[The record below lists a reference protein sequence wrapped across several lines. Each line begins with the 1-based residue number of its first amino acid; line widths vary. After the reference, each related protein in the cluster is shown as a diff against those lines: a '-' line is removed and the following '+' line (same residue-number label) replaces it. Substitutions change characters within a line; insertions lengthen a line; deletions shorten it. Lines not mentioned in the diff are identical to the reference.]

1 MVDVSF
7 PGLVLR
13 RYGDLKPGAIL
24 LSGTRWYL
32 KDAQNTPVSMVDGT
46 RCGCSDDSLVL
57 CPPDDNV
64 SISWV
69 AK

>member
-24 LSGTRWYL
+24 LHGVSWYL
-32 KDAQNTPVSMVDGT
+32 KDAQNTMVSMIDGS
-46 RCGCSDDSLVL
+46 RCGCSDDNPVL
-57 CPPDDNV
+57 CPPDGNV